1 MSLKPI
7 NKSIL
12 SLAIPNII
20 SNITVPILGMVDIA
34 LMGHLDSAVYI
45 GAIGWE
51 VLFLMCF
58 I

>member
-45 GAIGWE
+45 GAIGWGCY
-51 VLFLMCF
+51 F
-58 I
+58 